1 MDWPRILAYITGTVD
16 KELLVRNEYLVA
28 ENRILKN
35 QIKGRLLLSDPEKKT
50 LAEIGHRLGRK
61 ALEDVANAARPDTI
75 LGWFRKLVAQK
86 FDGSKARRNA
96 GRPQLSPEVE
106 QLIVRMAKE
115 NLGWGY
121 DKIAAALAN
130 LGHTVSD
137 QTIGNV
143 LKRRDIPPCPRKKM
157 HHNMGAVHPPPYG
170 DTGCH

>member
-1 MDWPRILAYITGTVD
+1 M
-16 KELLVRNEYLVA
+16 
-28 ENRILKN
+28 
-35 QIKGRLLLSDPEKKT
+35 
-50 LAEIGHRLGRK
+50 
-61 ALEDVANAARPDTI
+61 
-75 LGWFRKLVAQK
+75 AQK

-143 LKRRDIPPCPRKKM
+143 LKRHDIPPCPRKKT

-170 DTGCH
+170 GTGCH